1 MFRRRL
7 FAKLFLGYSLVI
19 LLCMASVG
27 WYLASTGRNAARH
40 QIEVNLQRMA
50 KLIDERLV
58 TEFAGRNSP
67 DLQPLVHTLGE
78 MSEARITVIDPT
90 GVVLAD
96 TDSDPKHM
104 ENHRFRPEVEEALA
118 GRVGASLRFS
128 STVGE
133 NFLYVGVPANFV
145 QGGAVR
151 VAIPLSQFE
160 KRVRATQNVLITG
173 TTVAAVLALLL
184 GLLFT
189 RRITRPLSAIRSKL
203 EGIER
208 GDLDVRLE
216 VDTQDEVGELAQAL
230 NRAHEQLSST
240 IQSLRGQHQQRE
252 AILASMVEGLLAVD
266 EDDRILVV
274 NTAAR
279 QILQIGLTS
288 VEGRPLM
295 QVIRSPGLIRFVQRV
310 RQAESPRTAEVSLT
324 QPSQR
329 WLELHGAPLRVAGQ
343 AQGAVV
349 VLNDVTRLRSLE
361 QSRKDFVAN
370 VSHELRTPI
379 TSIQGFLETLLEGGA
394 LEDTESARRFLGIV
408 SKQTNRLSVI
418 LDDLLYLSRME
429 SENVEIPKG
438 NVNLGLLATSCVGN
452 AEQLARAKNISMDL
466 KIDAQPLQVYGNVN
480 LLSRMIDNLIENAIK
495 YSPEGSR
502 IEVHLQEADDRALLS
517 VQDHGIG
524 IPAEHLPRISER
536 FYRVDTARSRE
547 MGGTGLGLAIVK
559 HVALVHG
566 GLLEVSSVLGQGSRF
581 SIRLPLHTA
590 NGPDTGRSGEPA
602 LDEDAEP
609 SA

>member
-27 WYLASTGRNAARH
+27 WYLATTGRNAARQ
-40 QIEVNLQRMA
+40 QIDINLQRMA
-50 KLIDERLV
+50 SLIDERL
-58 TEFAGRNSP
+58 TAEFARDDARDIG
-67 DLQPLVHTLGE
+67 PLVDELGQLIG
-78 MSEARITVIDPT
+78 ARITAVDPD

-133 NFLYVGVPANFV
+133 NFLYVGVPAHFV
-145 QGGAVR
+145 EGGALR
-151 VAIPLSQFE
+151 LAIPLREFE
-160 KRVRATQNVLITG
+160 SRVRASQNVLITG
-173 TTVAAVLALLL
+173 TSVAAALALFL

-208 GDLDVRLE
+208 GDLDVRLQ

-240 IQSLRGQHQQRE
+240 IESLRAQHQQRE
-252 AILASMVEGLLAVD
+252 AILSSMVEGLLAVD
-266 EDDRILVV
+266 QDDRILVV

-279 QILQIGLTS
+279 QILQIGLIT
-288 VEGRPLM
+288 VEGRPLE

-310 RQAESPRTAEVSLT
+310 RQAEAPLTAEVSLT

-329 WLELHGAPLRVAGQ
+329 WLDLHGAPLRVAGK
-343 AQGAVV
+343 AMGAVV

-394 LEDTESARRFLGIV
+394 LEDKESARRFLGIV
-408 SKQTNRLSVI
+408 SKQTIRLSVI

-429 SENVEIPKG
+429 SENIEIPKS
-438 NVNLGLLATSCVGN
+438 NVNLGLLATSCIGN
-452 AEQLARAKNISMDL
+452 AEHLAGAKRISMEL
-466 KIDAQPLQVYGNVN
+466 RIDVQPLQVYGNAN

-495 YSPEGSR
+495 YSPAASH
-502 IEVHLQEADDRALLS
+502 IEVHLWESDHRAHLS

-524 IPAEHLPRISER
+524 IPAAHLPRLTER

-566 GLLEVSSVLGQGSRF
+566 GLLEVSSVLGQGSCF
-581 SIRLPLHTA
+581 TIRLPLQ
-590 NGPDTGRSGEPA
+590 GSPLQGSSVEGA
-602 LDEDAEP
+602 LDP
-609 SA
+609 PV